1 MSEVI
6 TVRSPAKVNLLLR
19 VLAREADGYHSIET
33 LLTRVDLADT
43 VAVRKIDSGIELSVE
58 GAELGPAEQNLAW
71 RAADAVLA
79 ATGRRFG
86 VSITLVKRIPAGGG
100 LGGGSSNA
108 AAVLRAVNR
117 LAGNAV
123 PAGEL
128 MLFAHRLGSDVPF
141 FLTEAPAALGW
152 GRGQRL
158 LALPPLPA
166 KPLLLLF
173 PGIHVATADAYRW
186 VDEQQEGRDGRG
198 AVVLDQALLG
208 SWGDLA
214 RISGNDFE
222 APVFRRHQRL
232 RDGFEALARTSPLL
246 CRMSGSGS
254 TLFAVYRDERSR
266 ADAMDTLGGRFG
278 ELVNASTDTSEM
290 V

>member
-6 TVRSPAKVNLLLR
+6 TVESPAKINLLLR
-19 VLAREADGYHSIET
+19 VLARETDGYHSIET
-33 LLTRVDLADT
+33 LFARIDLADEIE
-43 VAVRKIDSGIELSVE
+43 VRKIASGIELTVE
-58 GAELGPAEQNLAW
+58 GADLGPAEQNLAW

-86 VSITLVKRIPAGGG
+86 VAIRLVKRIPAGGG

-108 AAVLRAVNR
+108 AAVLDAVNR

-123 PAGEL
+123 PRGEL
-128 MLFAHRLGSDVPF
+128 LLFAHRLGSDVPF
-141 FLTEAPAALGW
+141 FFSGAPLALGW

-158 LALPPLPA
+158 LALPPLPS

-186 VDEQQEGRDGRG
+186 VDEQQEGSTGRG
-198 AVVLDQALLG
+198 AVVLDQSLLS
-208 SWGDLA
+208 SWSDIA
-214 RISGNDFE
+214 RIAGNDFE
-222 APVFRRHQRL
+222 TPVFSHHPQI
-232 RDGFEALARTSPLL
+232 RDGFETLARTGPML

-266 ADAMDTLGGRFG
+266 DDAVGMLGSRYG
-278 ELVNASTDTSEM
+278 M
-290 V
+290 VVRTANG

>member
-1 MSEVI
+1 MSDAIAVA
-6 TVRSPAKVNLLLR
+6 SPAKVNLLLR
-19 VLAREADGYHSIET
+19 VLARETDGYHSIET
-33 LLTRVDLADT
+33 LFARIDLADEIEI
-43 VAVRKIDSGIELSVE
+43 RKIASGIELTVE
-58 GAELGPAEQNLAW
+58 GADLGPVEQNLAW

-86 VSITLVKRIPAGGG
+86 VAIRLVKRIPAGGG

-108 AAVLRAVNR
+108 AAVLDAVNR
-117 LAGNAV
+117 LAGNPV
-123 PAGEL
+123 PRGEL
-128 MLFAHRLGSDVPF
+128 LLFAHRLGSDVPF
-141 FLTEAPAALGW
+141 FLSGSSLALGW

-186 VDEQQEGRDGRG
+186 VDQMQEGSMGRG
-198 AVVLDQALLG
+198 AIVLDQSLLG

-214 RISGNDFE
+214 RIAGNDFE
-222 APVFRRHQRL
+222 APVFSHHPRIRE
-232 RDGFEALARTSPLL
+232 GFEALARTGPML

-266 ADAMDTLGGRFG
+266 DDAMGMLGGRYG
-278 ELVNASTDTSEM
+278 TVVAGRTGSGHS
-290 V
+290 